1 MAPEDFRLIPASVST
16 RRGPRTDLY
25 SSVVAAFVASTEP
38 SVRVELPDK
47 KPATITRGLH
57 RAIASSGAAVHV
69 AQLEGQVYL
78 RR

>member
-25 SSVVAAFVASTEP
+25 ASVVAAFVASAEP
-38 SVRVELPDK
+38 TVRVELPGK

-57 RAIASSGAAVHV
+57 RAIASSRAAVHV